1 MRVTIEFY
9 RTRDADDAHA
19 VIGLE
24 EAEASDLD
32 DAIHIAR
39 QLALTLDMPQR
50 ADALAIRDADGG
62 TLYSGELAADEL
74 DLGISAK

>member
-9 RTRDADDAHA
+9 RTREADDAHA

-24 EAEASDLD
+24 EAEATDLD

-39 QLALTLDMPQR
+39 QLAQSLDMPQR
-50 ADALAIRDADGG
+50 ADGLTVRNAEGAMI
-62 TLYSGELAADEL
+62 YSDVFEVE
-74 DLGISAK
+74 